1 MQRQLTAIAF
11 VCALAAAGAAHAQA
25 TSTMTR
31 DQHKAAEDQIEA
43 TYKADKKAC
52 DAMNGNA
59 KDVCE
64 KEAKGK
70 EKIAKAE
77 LEQQYKPSERNAR
90 KVAETKADVAYDVA
104 KEKCEDLKG
113 DAQKSCEKDAKAQHD
128 TAKQAAKTV
137 KPTQG

>member
-1 MQRQLTAIAF
+1 MKNQFTAIAI
-11 VCALAAAGAAHAQA
+11 VCSALTFGAAHAMTKEEHK
-25 TSTMTR
+25 TSE
-31 DQHKAAEDQIEA
+31 QQIEA

-52 DAMNGNA
+52 DAMKDNA

-77 LEQQYKPSERNAR
+77 LEQAYKPSDRNMR
-90 KVAETKADVAYDVA
+90 KVEEVKADVAYDVA

-113 DAQKSCEKDAKAQHD
+113 DAQKSCEKDAKSTHEVAV
-128 TAKQAAKTV
+128 KSAKTV
-137 KPTQG
+137 KPVKG

>member
-11 VCALAAAGAAHAQA
+11 VCAFAAAGAAHAQA
-25 TSTMTR
+25 MTK
-31 DQHKAAEDQIEA
+31 DQHKAAEQQIEA

-52 DAMNGNA
+52 DAMKANA

-113 DAQKSCEKDAKAQHD
+113 DAQKSCEKDAKANHEVAQ
-128 TAKQAAKTV
+128 QAAKGV
-137 KPTQG
+137 KPVKG